1 MNGIHD
7 VLEALLFVS
16 DSPVTAHDLA
26 QACDSSVREVE
37 HALPTLAGR
46 MEESGGLQLVQ
57 IAGGYQ
63 VCTKKDHAEAIAKFL
78 RPSRQ
83 RLSKSA
89 LEVLAIVA
97 YRQPITLAEIDVVR
111 GVQSDHGVRSLVDKD
126 LVEEVDRRQAPGRP
140 ILYGTTRH
148 FLHQFKLNDLTDL
161 PPLQGEMETEPQPA
175 LAEVTA

>member
-1 MNGIHD
+1 MNGLHEA
-7 VLEALLFVS
+7 LEALLFVS
-16 DSPVTAHDLA
+16 DSPVSVEELAH
-26 QACDSSVREVE
+26 ACDRPVRDTEA
-37 HALPTLAGR
+37 ALTSLAVR

-63 VCTKKDHAEAIAKFL
+63 VCTKEYHAEAIARLL

-97 YRQPITLAEIDVVR
+97 YRQPITLAEIDAVR

-161 PPLQGEMETEPQPA
+161 PPLQTQMETEPE
-175 LAEVTA
+175 LEEVTA

>member
-1 MNGIHD
+1 MNGIPEA
-7 VLEALLFVS
+7 LEALLFVS
-16 DSPVTAHDLA
+16 DSPVTVEELA
-26 QACDSSVREVE
+26 YACDCAVRDTES
-37 HALPTLAGR
+37 ALTSLADR
-46 MEESGGLQLVQ
+46 MEASGGVQLVQ

-63 VCTKKDHAEAIAKFL
+63 VCTKENHAEAIERLL

-97 YRQPITLAEIDVVR
+97 YRQPITLSEIDSVR
-111 GVQSDHGVRSLVDKD
+111 GVQSDHGVRSLVDKG

-161 PPLQGEMETEPQPA
+161 PPLQTQIGSEPEPA
-175 LAEVTA
+175 LAEVSA